1 MQGRQQVKAV
11 WHLACK
17 QPIQHPLIC
26 LVDLD
31 YNQLL
36 GRDLVEHE
44 RFSYVLARSL
54 AEEAEANDLEGV
66 LVCLDAL
73 RKLFYEKLLER
84 ILDEQ

>member
-1 MQGRQQVKAV
+1 M
-11 WHLACK
+11 
-17 QPIQHPLIC
+17 IC

-31 YNQLL
+31 YDQLL

-44 RFSYVLARSL
+44 RFIYVLARSL

-73 RKLFYEKLLER
+73 CKLFYEKLLER